1 VAESTVNTNPGPPQ
15 FRTVTWESVRVPTA
29 CLPNSSRSGATQIF
43 VPPPT
48 PLRGTSRVGWRTLF
62 TSSTSVPFAASRWV
76 LTYMRS
82 TVAVAPPAITRG
94 TGVPPLWKSGSDPDA
109 NRMPVTVTGSVE
121 RLRSTATP
129 VTVKSVGTR
138 PKSTT
143 GGSAMSAC
151 SSPSP
156 VSVTR
161 RSPQPV
167 QGVTARATRFTP
179 AR

>member
-1 VAESTVNTNPGPPQ
+1 
-15 FRTVTWESVRVPTA
+15 
-29 CLPNSSRSGATQIF
+29 
-43 VPPPT
+43 
-48 PLRGTSRVGWRTLF
+48 VGWRTLF
-62 TSSTSVPFAASRWV
+62 TSSTRVPFAASRWV
-76 LTYMRS
+76 LTYLRS
-82 TVAVAPPAITRG
+82 TVAVAPPAITSG
-94 TGVPPLWKSGSDPDA
+94 TGVPPLWKSGSDPGA

-129 VTVKSVGTR
+129 VTVKSVGTS
-138 PKSTT
+138 PKSTE

-161 RSPQPV
+161 RSPQPA

-179 AR
+179 ARWGWKLTSWVRVSPGARVSGDMENSSAPAPTMRPVT